1 MIPGAIKTDNTII
14 PVTQCGNGLGLITA
28 TDTGGKT
35 ICSKFNSST
44 FEKKASGLP
53 NIFFFFF
60 FFCSFLLEFVSSQ
73 IPTNL
78 LLMLVRK
85 KPTNYLRYLKHV

>member
-53 NIFFFFF
+53 NIFFFFAAMSVPF
-60 FFCSFLLEFVSSQ
+60 RVRFKSDTYEFATDAGKEKAYKLS
-73 IPTNL
+73 
-78 LLMLVRK
+78 
-85 KPTNYLRYLKHV
+85 